1 MDFFL
6 KKFQQSF
13 SSLLFWPRFPNNASK
28 QGMVSRT
35 TGPQVLRVSGT
46 CIYVQT
52 CVRDQAWPREGF
64 CCLFTAL
71 WLDWS
76 IYCTTRCTVMEMW
89 CNNRIMCL
97 VKALLAPNSSPA
109 SIPRKDTWRGAPA
122 GSFSLPKQCSVCA
135 VNVCFSLT
143 DGVEYAVLVE
153 NAHPPPSQVLSQ
165 GQQFILPSPTDP
177 FSLPETHTSADRVS
191 VFLLNLPEPPPLS
204 L

>member
-1 MDFFL
+1 
-6 KKFQQSF
+6 
-13 SSLLFWPRFPNNASK
+13 
-28 QGMVSRT
+28 
-35 TGPQVLRVSGT
+35 
-46 CIYVQT
+46 
-52 CVRDQAWPREGF
+52 
-64 CCLFTAL
+64 
-71 WLDWS
+71 
-76 IYCTTRCTVMEMW
+76 
-89 CNNRIMCL
+89 MCL